1 MKNSKKLI
9 TSEFKGIILILSAA
23 VLWGTTGTSQAFAPM
38 GSTPMTIGALRLT
51 VGGIFLF
58 IIAIVSDR
66 NFYRN
71 ISMKPVLAAGVFV
84 AAYQIFF
91 FWGVS
96 LTGVA
101 VGTIVGIGSS
111 PVFAGIFGRLFL
123 NEKLQPKW
131 FAATLCA
138 IIGCA
143 LLAGSSST
151 LTISI
156 PGIFLSAGA
165 GLSYA
170 TYTVFIKILLPGRSA
185 GAVTTMVFCTGAV
198 LLLPLLSGADL
209 GWLLQPAGFLVVLHL
224 GIITTAISYIL
235 FSRGLA
241 MTQASTAVTLS
252 LAEPVTAGL
261 LGVFVLGERL
271 SFIAWCGVFCILLGL
286 AILVL
291 VKPTKRRWASR
302 WKFL

>member
-1 MKNSKKLI
+1 MKQQKKLI
-9 TSEFKGIILILSAA
+9 PAEFKGIILILSAA
-23 VLWGTTGTSQAFAPM
+23 MLWGTTGTSQAFAPT
-38 GSTPMTIGALRLT
+38 GSTPLTIGALRLV

-58 IIAIVSDR
+58 IIAIACDR
-66 NFYRN
+66 KFYRN
-71 ISMKPVLAAGVFV
+71 LPMKPVLAAGVFV

-111 PVFAGIFGRLFL
+111 PVFAGILGLL
-123 NEKLQPKW
+123 LLKEKLQPKW
-131 FAATLCA
+131 FAATLCS
-138 IIGCA
+138 IMGCA

-170 TYTVFIKILLPGRSA
+170 IFTIFIKILLPGRRA
-185 GAVTTMVFCTGAV
+185 GAVTAVVFCTGAV
-198 LLLPLLSGADL
+198 LILPLLYGADL
-209 GWLLQPAGFLVVLHL
+209 RWTLQPAGFLVILHL
-224 GIITTAISYIL
+224 GIIATGISYIL

-241 MTQASTAVTLS
+241 MTPASTAVTLS
-252 LAEPVTAGL
+252 LAEPVTAGM
-261 LGVFVLGERL
+261 LGVFVLGEQL

-286 AILVL
+286 TILTL
-291 VKPTKRRWASR
+291 RKPNKKRGASR
-302 WKFL
+302 

>member
-1 MKNSKKLI
+1 MKRQKKRI
-9 TSEFKGIILILSAA
+9 PAEVKGIILILSAA
-23 VLWGTTGTSQAFAPM
+23 MLWGTTGTSQAFAPT
-38 GSTPMTIGALRLT
+38 GSTPMTIGALRLV

-58 IIAIVSDR
+58 IIAIVRDR
-66 NFYRN
+66 KFYRN
-71 ISMKPVLAAGVFV
+71 LPMKPVLAAGIFV

-111 PVFAGIFGRLFL
+111 PVFAGILGLL
-123 NEKLQPKW
+123 LLKEKLQPKW
-131 FAATLCA
+131 FAATTCS
-138 IIGCA
+138 IMGCA

-156 PGIFLSAGA
+156 PGILLSAGA

-170 TYTVFIKILLPGRSA
+170 IFTIFIKILLPGRRA
-185 GAVTTMVFCTGAV
+185 GAVTAVVFCTGAV
-198 LLLPLLSGADL
+198 LILPLLYGADL
-209 GWLLQPAGFLVVLHL
+209 GWTLQPTGFLVIMHL
-224 GIITTAISYIL
+224 GIIATGISYIL

-252 LAEPVTAGL
+252 LAEPVTAGM
-261 LGVFVLGERL
+261 LGVFVLGEQL

-291 VKPTKRRWASR
+291 RKPTKRRWASR
-302 WKFL
+302 

>member
-1 MKNSKKLI
+1 MKKQKKLI
-9 TSEFKGIILILSAA
+9 PAEFKGILLILSAA

-38 GSTPMTIGALRLT
+38 GSTPMTIGALRLA
-51 VGGIFLF
+51 VGGVFLF
-58 IIAIVSDR
+58 IIAIVRDK

-71 ISMKPVLAAGVFV
+71 ISIKPVLAAGIFV

-111 PVFAGIFGRLFL
+111 PVFAGILGLLFL
-123 NEKLQPKW
+123 KEKLQPKW
-131 FAATLCA
+131 FAATICS
-138 IIGCA
+138 IMGCA
-143 LLAGSSST
+143 LLTGSSST

-156 PGIFLSAGA
+156 SGILLSAGA

-170 TYTVFIKILLPGRSA
+170 IFTIFIKTLLPGRRA
-185 GAVTTMVFCTGAV
+185 GAVTAVVFCTGAV
-198 LLLPLLSGADL
+198 LILPLLYGTDL
-209 GWLLQPAGFLVVLHL
+209 GWTLQPAGFLVILHL
-224 GIITTAISYIL
+224 GIIATGISYIL

-252 LAEPVTAGL
+252 LAEPVTAGI

-271 SFIAWCGVFCILLGL
+271 SFIAWCGVFCIILGL
-286 AILVL
+286 TILML
-291 VKPTKRRWASR
+291 RRPTKMRGALR
-302 WKFL
+302 